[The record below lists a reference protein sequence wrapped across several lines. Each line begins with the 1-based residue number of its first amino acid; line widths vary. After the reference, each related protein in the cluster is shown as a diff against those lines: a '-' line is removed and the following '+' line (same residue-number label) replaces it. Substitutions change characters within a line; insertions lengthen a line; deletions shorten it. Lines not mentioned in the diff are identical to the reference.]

1 MDLGVLLECPQGREI
16 LLIRCEGNAGNS
28 FPTKQGKDPTSRATK
43 QKRGSSG
50 GVRDLRASS
59 QVETGLSHVHTWWE
73 SILGL
78 IVKAVQG
85 KQVPLEWTDTSGGL
99 LELWHDPGV
108 PLAFLW
114 RAPPLE
120 MRRECREFFPYE
132 TGKGSL
138 ISRYEAE
145 TGLPWMSAGP
155 SCFLSSGDRCERNA
169 GNSFPTKQG
178 KDPTSRATK
187 QKRGSSGGVR
197 HLRASSQLETG
208 LSHVHTWW
216 ESILGLIVKAVQGKQ
231 VPLEWTDTSGG
242 LLELWHDPGVPL
254 AFLWRAPPLEMR
266 RERREFFP
274 YETGTGSLI
283 SRYEAETGLPWMSA
297 GPSCFL
303 SSGDRCERNA
313 GNSFPT
319 KQGKDPTSRATKQ
332 KRGSSGGVRHLRAS
346 SQLETGLSHVHTWWE
361 SILGLIVKAVQ
372 GKQVP
377 LEWTD
382 TSGGLLELWHDPGVP
397 LAFLWRAPPLEMR
410 RECREFFPYETGKGS
425 LISRYEAETGLPWM
439 SAGPSCFLSSG
450 DRCERNAGNS
460 FPTKQGKDPTSRA
473 TKQKRGSSGGVRHL
487 RASSQLET
495 GLSHVHTWWES
506 ILDLDVK
513 VVQGKQ
519 FPLDRTDTSGGLLEW
534 WHNPGVPLAFP
545 VQSASS

>member
-1 MDLGVLLECPQGREI
+1 MSAGPSCFLSTGDG
-16 LLIRCEGNAGNS
+16 CERNAGNS

-50 GVRDLRASS
+50 GVRHLRASS
-59 QVETGLSHVHTWWE
+59 QLETGEILLFRCERNAGNSFPTKQGKDPTSRATKQKRGSSGGVRHLRASSQLETGLSHVHTWWE

-114 RAPPLE
+114 RGPPLE
-120 MRRECREFFPYE
+120 MRRERREFFPYE

-216 ESILGLIVKAVQGKQ
+216 ESILGFNVKAVQGKQVPLDRTDTSGGLLEWWHDPGVPLAFLWRAPLLEMRQERREFFIYETGRGSPISRCSRLTTGTSGTRSGAVMKGQSPCEVLAGPSGFLSLGCKSLRPCVEAGPEPEDSSPVLTWISGYFVSVPRGGKDPSSQARSRKRGSPGDVRDPRASSRVETGLSHLPPWWESILGFNAKAVQGKQ

-242 LLELWHDPGVPL
+242 LLEWWHDPR
-254 AFLWRAPPLEMR
+254 F
-266 RERREFFP
+266 
-274 YETGTGSLI
+274 
-283 SRYEAETGLPWMSA
+283 
-297 GPSCFL
+297 
-303 SSGDRCERNA
+303 
-313 GNSFPT
+313 
-319 KQGKDPTSRATKQ
+319 
-332 KRGSSGGVRHLRAS
+332 
-346 SQLETGLSHVHTWWE
+346 
-361 SILGLIVKAVQ
+361 
-372 GKQVP
+372 
-377 LEWTD
+377 
-382 TSGGLLELWHDPGVP
+382 
-397 LAFLWRAPPLEMR
+397 
-410 RECREFFPYETGKGS
+410 
-425 LISRYEAETGLPWM
+425 
-439 SAGPSCFLSSG
+439 
-450 DRCERNAGNS
+450 
-460 FPTKQGKDPTSRA
+460 
-473 TKQKRGSSGGVRHL
+473 
-487 RASSQLET
+487 
-495 GLSHVHTWWES
+495 
-506 ILDLDVK
+506 
-513 VVQGKQ
+513 
-519 FPLDRTDTSGGLLEW
+519 
-534 WHNPGVPLAFP
+534 PLAFP
-545 VQSASS
+545 VESAFS